1 MHIQMT
7 MEQEKIKT
15 CAFTGHR
22 ELEQCFD
29 PSVVKKEIENLIE
42 RGVDTFFNGM
52 ALGFDMLTAEIV
64 LLLKKKYKHI
74 RLIVCIPYLGQEK
87 YYGAED
93 KKRYVKILSKA
104 DEKVCLSDGY
114 YKGCMLARDRYMAD
128 RADVLF
134 AYCRKN
140 TGGTAY
146 TLSYFKNKYPLKEI
160 VLV

>member
-1 MHIQMT
+1 MKT
-7 MEQEKIKT
+7 EQEKIKT

-22 ELEQCFD
+22 ELEQNFD
-29 PSVVKKEIENLIE
+29 PRIVKKEIEKLIE

-64 LLLKKKYKHI
+64 LRLKKKYKDI
-74 RLIVCIPYLGQEK
+74 RLIVCIPCLGQEK
-87 YYGAED
+87 YYDTED
-93 KKRYVKILSKA
+93 KKRYEKILSEA
-104 DEKVCLSDGY
+104 DDKVCLSNGY

>member
-22 ELEQCFD
+22 ELEQGFD

-74 RLIVCIPYLGQEK
+74 RLIVCIPCLGQEK
-87 YYGAED
+87 YYGVED